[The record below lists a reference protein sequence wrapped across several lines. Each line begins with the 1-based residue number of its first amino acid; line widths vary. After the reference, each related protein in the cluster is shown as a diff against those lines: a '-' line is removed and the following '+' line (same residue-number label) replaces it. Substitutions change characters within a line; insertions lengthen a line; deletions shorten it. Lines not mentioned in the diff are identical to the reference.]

1 MKINIAIHKMKLN
14 ISIPRTI
21 IVAAC
26 AAVVFFSSFMP
37 LPTMRQKPALRTII
51 IDAGHGGRDVG
62 AKGLITT
69 EAEVALDIA
78 LKLGRSIE
86 KDFPEVKV
94 VYTRTTSALPG
105 GLTEPNVANR
115 YRAEMANQAKGDLF
129 LSIHCNSNG
138 KPAGGYYAK
147 RVIGH
152 KNKTTYT
159 GKGKKKKK
167 KIVKVPIY
175 ESYWVKNN
183 TKGTETYIWA
193 ADRST
198 LKSDIINETEETS
211 GENVEDT
218 LNVLD
223 ISSPE
228 AKIRGQL
235 YEKLYFAKSA
245 TVASLVEDEFKNAGR
260 VSYGVKQRNYKGIW
274 VLQATGMPSILVE
287 TGFITNKEEEEYLNS
302 DEGQDE
308 IVSNIMTALKR
319 YKAEVETNK
328 STTLRKP

>member
-1 MKINIAIHKMKLN
+1 MKLN

-21 IVAAC
+21 VVAAC
-26 AAVVFFSSFMP
+26 AAVVVFSSFAP
-37 LPTMRQKPALRTII
+37 LPNPRQKPALRTII
-51 IDAGHGGRDVG
+51 VDAGHGGRDGG

-69 EAEVALDIA
+69 EAEVSLDIA

-86 KDFPEVKV
+86 KDFPDVKV

-129 LSIHCNSNG
+129 ISIHCNSNG

-159 GKGKKKKK
+159 GKGKNRRK
-167 KIVKVPIY
+167 KIVRVPIY

-193 ADRST
+193 ADRSN

-218 LNVLD
+218 MNVLD
-223 ISSPE
+223 LSSPE

-245 TVASLVEDEFKNAGR
+245 TVASMVEDEFKNAGR
-260 VSYGVKQRNYKGIW
+260 ISYGVKQRNYKGIW

-302 DEGQDE
+302 EEGQDE

-319 YKAEVETNK
+319 YKTELETNK
-328 STTLRKP
+328 ATTLKRP

>member
-1 MKINIAIHKMKLN
+1 MKLS
-14 ISIPRTI
+14 ISLSCVFVI
-21 IVAAC
+21 AAS
-26 AAVVFFSSFMP
+26 AAVVLFCSFTP
-37 LPTMRQKPALRTII
+37 LPSPRQKPALRTII
-51 IDAGHGGRDVG
+51 IDAGHGGIDHG

-78 LKLGRSIE
+78 LKLGKAIE
-86 KDFPEVKV
+86 KEFPEIKV
-94 VYTRTTSALPG
+94 VYTRTSAALPG
-105 GLTEPNVANR
+105 ALSDPNQANR

-138 KPAGGYYAK
+138 KPAGGYYEK

-152 KNKTTYT
+152 KNKTTYV

-183 TKGTETYIWA
+183 YKGTETYIWA
-193 ADRST
+193 ADRSGS
-198 LKSDIINETEETS
+198 KSGFINETEEMS
-211 GENVEDT
+211 GENVEDSA
-218 LNVLD
+218 NVLD
-223 ISSPE
+223 LSSPE

-235 YEKLYFAKSA
+235 YEKLYFAKSL
-245 TVASLVEDEFKNAGR
+245 TMASMVEDEFKNAGR
-260 VSYGVKQRNYKGIW
+260 TSYGVKQRNYKGIW

-308 IVSNIMTALKR
+308 IVSNILSALKK
-319 YKAEVETNK
+319 YKVALE
-328 STTLRKP
+328 STRATTSN